1 VKIYYIDVRKHKTT
15 VTNRWFIVNQMSG
28 YSGFLVIHHLVYR
41 VSVRVMVFNDTFN
54 NISAI
59 SWQ

>member
-28 YSGFLVIHHLVYR
+28 YS
-41 VSVRVMVFNDTFN
+41 VSSTNKTYCHDIAEILLKVSLNT
-54 NISAI
+54 ITLTLTL
-59 SWQ
+59 